1 MPQIAIFTI
10 GLDIVSLTSVDS
22 VSRLDI
28 KLWSRQFIPIKSTFL
43 LFVFSNLL
51 NLSLGQNIKPLEINT
66 QVITGAEQT
75 ERYIPLLK
83 NKKVALLTNTSGKIK
98 HAYLLDTL
106 LRLRVNV
113 VKVFGPEHGFRSSSD
128 ASRTILDEVDS
139 ITGIPVVSLYGKN
152 KKPKPEQLAGIE
164 LVVYDLQDVG
174 VRYYTY
180 ISTLS
185 YMIEACAELRIPV
198 LILDRPNPNGFYIDG
213 PVLESDCNS
222 FLGRFPIPVV
232 YGMTCGELAQMMIGE
247 HWLSVRETPSL
258 TVIPL
263 KGYNRNKTCRLETAP
278 SPNLKDLKSVL
289 FYPSLGWMEGTCLS
303 LGRGT
308 PGPFK
313 QFGHPEYAGAI
324 HSFIPVPNAINTH
337 PRYAFKTCYGI
348 SLDTL
353 QWLKHHPRKIEL
365 SWILQAYNSIP
376 SQVPFF
382 ESSFD
387 AHSGTKQLQLLIKN
401 GASEAQ
407 IRSGWKKNLDLF
419 KKRRQRYLLYPDFK
433 NS

>member
-1 MPQIAIFTI
+1 MLTVNSITASPNAMPQIAIFTI

-43 LFVFSNLL
+43 LFVLSNLL

-174 VRYYTY
+174 VRYYT
-180 ISTLS
+180 
-185 YMIEACAELRIPV
+185 
-198 LILDRPNPNGFYIDG
+198 
-213 PVLESDCNS
+213 
-222 FLGRFPIPVV
+222 
-232 YGMTCGELAQMMIGE
+232 
-247 HWLSVRETPSL
+247 
-258 TVIPL
+258 
-263 KGYNRNKTCRLETAP
+263 
-278 SPNLKDLKSVL
+278 
-289 FYPSLGWMEGTCLS
+289 
-303 LGRGT
+303 
-308 PGPFK
+308 
-313 QFGHPEYAGAI
+313 
-324 HSFIPVPNAINTH
+324 
-337 PRYAFKTCYGI
+337 
-348 SLDTL
+348 
-353 QWLKHHPRKIEL
+353 
-365 SWILQAYNSIP
+365 
-376 SQVPFF
+376 
-382 ESSFD
+382 
-387 AHSGTKQLQLLIKN
+387 
-401 GASEAQ
+401 
-407 IRSGWKKNLDLF
+407 
-419 KKRRQRYLLYPDFK
+419 
-433 NS
+433 